1 MNLQESETIELKE
14 SWRDEYLK
22 TIATFANTNGGSML
36 IGYNDKGELKG
47 IEKSGKLLED
57 LPNKIINFL
66 GITTSVTRQRTGNKY
81 AIMIQIE
88 KSKNPVSFQ
97 SRFYVRSGSTTQ
109 ELKGA
114 ELQNYILRANNM
126 TWDEVTIPR
135 AGFDHINRETVA
147 RFVKRAIDYNRL
159 PATTDASNLPLL
171 FENLDL
177 TDDNRELTRASLL
190 LFGKRT
196 QHWFLQ
202 AIFKIGRFNGSDST
216 ALMVHDVVEGN
227 LFEMPDRVMELLKA
241 KYLLS
246 PIHYEGLQR
255 VEALEIPEKAMREA
269 VLNAIIHRDYA
280 STSNI
285 NLRIFDNTVSLWNHG
300 DLPPQLDI
308 EKLKETHASYPRNR
322 LIANIFYRAG
332 YIEAWGRGIQTI
344 VEEVVT
350 NGLLSPTF
358 KNDGWSFTVTFYRK
372 QEQVLPLQQKQPDQE
387 LPDIQQK
394 ILEIVQK
401 NAKIKISEIALYLSI
416 SRRTVE
422 RTLAK
427 ND

>member
-1 MNLQESETIELKE
+1 
-14 SWRDEYLK
+14 
-22 TIATFANTNGGSML
+22 L
-36 IGYNDKGELKG
+36 IGYDNKGELKG
-47 IEKSGKLLED
+47 IEKSDKLLED

-66 GITTSVTRQRTGNKY
+66 GITTSVTLQRTGEKC
-81 AIMIQIE
+81 AIMIQVE

-114 ELQNYILRANNM
+114 ELQKYILRANNM

-135 AGFDHINRETVA
+135 AGFDDINRETVA

-159 PATTDASNLPLL
+159 PATTDANNLPLL
-171 FENLDL
+171 FENLEL
-177 TDDNRELTRASLL
+177 TDSSGELTRASLL

-196 QHWFLQ
+196 QHWCLQ
-202 AIFKIGRFNGSDST
+202 AKFKIGRFNGSDPT

-227 LFEMPDRVMELLKA
+227 LFEMPDKVMELLKA

-285 NLRIFDNTVSLWNHG
+285 ALRIFDNTISLWNHG
-300 DLPPQLDI
+300 NLPPQLDI
-308 EKLKETHASYPRNR
+308 EKITDTHASYPRNK
-322 LIANIFYRAG
+322 LIADAFYRAG

-344 VEEVVT
+344 VSEVVA
-350 NGLLSPTF
+350 NGLLPPVFT
-358 KNDGWSFTVTFYRK
+358 NDGWSFTVTFYRK
-372 QEQVLPLQQKQPDQE
+372 QIQSNDTISGQIDSEHLTEKQ
-387 LPDIQQK
+387 
-394 ILEIVQK
+394 LEIVAIIQK
-401 NAKIKISEIALYLSI
+401 SPSISYRKISKQLNTNESVVLKQINKLKQAGILERVGGTKGYWKIK
-416 SRRTVE
+416 
-422 RTLAK
+422 
-427 ND
+427 